1 MKPDPRRKKDR
12 TDMLTVVTDEEITN
26 IYLER

>member
-1 MKPDPRRKKDR
+1 MKPDPRWKKDR